1 MSLPARAVFVL
12 LVVATFFAF
21 FAAQRLK
28 SAPTVAN
35 LRSISQHF
43 SPNADERGDVARI
56 RLRVRRDDDVTVAM
70 VDDLGTE
77 VKRLATAVPATP
89 DTPLRLSWDGST
101 DDGGVAPEG
110 LYRVRVSL
118 RKGNRAVTLGP
129 GVNLDLTAPRPTV
142 KVGGPE
148 GGDWITGPVAGR
160 IPFRVLVTSKRLPTR
175 VEVLRTDLTE
185 PRVVARLTL
194 PPGVREGEWD
204 GRADGRPAP
213 PGTYQIVAFVRDQA
227 GNVGRSAP
235 VDPGPTRGW
244 PGVSVRT
251 LLAQP
256 PADPVVA
263 GEKATFAVDSR
274 GRPFR
279 WRVFRVGEREV
290 RAKGRRQTG
299 GRFQVTVPEGR
310 SGAYVFKVD
319 TARFTTSVPFAV
331 QAADTSPILV
341 VLPAATWFGR
351 DTLDDDR
358 DGFPNTLENGGP
370 AAYPRLLQGGMPAG
384 FTEDV
389 APLLAFLDEQRVN
402 YDLTTD
408 LTLAATRTGL
418 SGEREGVLLAGPLR
432 WISNDLARRLR
443 RYVNEGGRVASFGTE
458 SLRRGVGIGRAQLV
472 RPLPVSATDP
482 FGTTL
487 RPVRRIT
494 SGDPLQPTADEGDTG
509 LLTGVDQLP
518 GITAVEESDPARAGR
533 VRVAL
538 AAVDPDAFERAETSD
553 EELPETFPALT
564 LTEEGRGR
572 VIRVGLPQWGTKLR
586 AGSVPVQQLT
596 RNIADILR
604 GAEPEI
610 RSFP

>member
-1 MSLPARAVFVL
+1 MSLLARAVFVL
-12 LVVATFFAF
+12 LVVATFSAF
-21 FAAQRLK
+21 FVAQRLK

-43 SPNADERGDVARI
+43 SPNDDGRRDVARI
-56 RLRVRRDDDVTVAM
+56 RLRIRRDDDVTVSM

-89 DTPLRLSWDGST
+89 EEPLRLSWDGT
-101 DDGGVAPEG
+101 ANDGADAPQG
-110 LYRVRVSL
+110 YYRVRVSL
-118 RKGNRAVTLGP
+118 RSGNRAVTLRP

-142 KVGGPE
+142 KVGGPD
-148 GGDWITGPVAGR
+148 GADWITGPVAGR
-160 IPFRVLVTSKRLPTR
+160 IPFRVLVTSRRLPTR
-175 VEVLRTDLTE
+175 IRVYRTDLAKPQE
-185 PRVVARLTL
+185 VAALTL

-204 GRADGRPAP
+204 GTANGAPAP

-235 VDPGPTRGW
+235 VEPGPTRGQ
-244 PGVSVRT
+244 PGVSVRG

-256 PADPVVA
+256 PADPVPA

-279 WRVFRVGEREV
+279 WRIFRVGERAARV
-290 RAKGRRQTG
+290 KGRRQTG
-299 GRFQVTVPEGR
+299 GRFQVTVPGGA
-310 SGAYVFKVD
+310 SGVYVFKAE
-319 TARFTTSVPFAV
+319 TARRSTAVPFAV
-331 QAADTSPILV
+331 QSADSAPILV

-358 DGFPNTLENGGP
+358 DGWPNTLDNGSP
-370 AAYPRLLQGGMPAG
+370 AAYPRLLQGGLPAG
-384 FTEDV
+384 FSDDV
-389 APLLAFLDEQRVN
+389 AALLAFLDEQKIH
-402 YDLTTD
+402 YDVTTD

-418 SGEREGVLLAGPLR
+418 SGERQGVLLAGPLR

-443 RYVNEGGRVASFGTE
+443 RYVNEGGLVASFGTDT
-458 SLRRGVGIGRAQLV
+458 LRRGVAIARDRLL
-472 RPLPVSATDP
+472 RPLPESDTDP
-482 FGTTL
+482 FGTRL
-487 RPVRRIT
+487 RPARTLT

-518 GITAVEESDPARAGR
+518 GMTEVEESDPSRAGR

-538 AAVDPDAFERAETSD
+538 AAVDPQAFERAETSD
-553 EELPETFPALT
+553 EPLPENFPALT

-572 VIRVGLPQWGTKLR
+572 VIRVGLPQWGAKLR

-604 GAEPEI
+604 GAKPKI
-610 RSFP
+610 RSF